1 MPPPHGGPCA
11 MKHLF
16 PARFALR
23 GVVLLSTLL
32 GGTAALAQS
41 VDGEILKI
49 DKPQQRITLRHGPIK
64 NIDMPAMSMT
74 FRITDPHWVDTFKV
88 GDKVKFD
95 ADKVNGNYTITRLEP
110 QP

>member
-1 MPPPHGGPCA
+1 
-11 MKHLF
+11 
-16 PARFALR
+16 
-23 GVVLLSTLL
+23 
-32 GGTAALAQS
+32 
-41 VDGEILKI
+41 
-49 DKPQQRITLRHGPIK
+49 
-64 NIDMPAMSMT
+64 MSMT